1 LSASGKFI
9 AAEIA
14 AAGGYTTGTG
24 PNFDPRALLEAPP
37 AKKPA
42 DPVVIGCL
50 VVALLLLGWGGFQVA
65 SYLMSSGPSEVN
77 AAANEIRMGNDD
89 VADTKL
95 RGVLKEI
102 PTNITAKTTL
112 AVSLVDRKKYDE
124 ALALCDEILKADA
137 QAVDAYRIKAVA
149 HAQLGKFEDA
159 IADVDAYL
167 KGAPDDEPAARAQA
181 FAVRA
186 FADMKLNKLDDSIAD
201 YTKAIKLDEKNMHLF
216 ASRGIVRDMKKKA
229 AEKAAAEAEKAA
241 TPKAEKAGK

>member
-1 LSASGKFI
+1 MPPQMPSGGWSKEDLDAIGRIEMPVEEQKSGLGHSGRFKPGGVIGDGIGDELKVSQRVHRPDPELSASGKFI

-14 AAGGYTTGTG
+14 AAGGYTTGAG
-24 PNFDPRALLEAPP
+24 PNFDPRSLLEAPP

-102 PTNITAKTTL
+102 PTKR
-112 AVSLVDRKKYDE
+112 DPHEYHCED
-124 ALALCDEILKADA
+124 DA
-137 QAVDAYRIKAVA
+137 CCVA
-149 HAQLGKFEDA
+149 CGPEEVRRSACFVRRDFES
-159 IADVDAYL
+159 
-167 KGAPDDEPAARAQA
+167 GPASRRCLSHQSCGARA
-181 FAVRA
+181 VR
-186 FADMKLNKLDDSIAD
+186 
-201 YTKAIKLDEKNMHLF
+201 E
-216 ASRGIVRDMKKKA
+216 V
-229 AEKAAAEAEKAA
+229 
-241 TPKAEKAGK
+241 